1 MIKSADSLRSQFL
14 NLEILLL
21 LSERDSESLTLD
33 ECVLKLSYR

>member
-1 MIKSADSLRSQFL
+1 MIKSADSLRPQFL

-33 ECVLKLSYR
+33 KCVLKLSYR